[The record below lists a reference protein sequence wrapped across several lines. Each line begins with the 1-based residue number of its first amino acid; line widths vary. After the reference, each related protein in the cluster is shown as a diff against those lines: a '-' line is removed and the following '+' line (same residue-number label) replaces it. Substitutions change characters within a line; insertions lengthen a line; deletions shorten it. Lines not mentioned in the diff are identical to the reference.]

1 MTDEEFAEW
10 LADEMDRQGLTR
22 KELSAMTSLNV
33 VTIRHYLYAM
43 RSPTMSYVK
52 IILDALG
59 KKIVIVDK

>member
-10 LADEMDRQGLTR
+10 LFAEMDRQMITTNELCEMTT
-22 KELSAMTSLNV
+22 LSAP
-33 VTIRHYLYAM
+33 TIRHYLYAQ